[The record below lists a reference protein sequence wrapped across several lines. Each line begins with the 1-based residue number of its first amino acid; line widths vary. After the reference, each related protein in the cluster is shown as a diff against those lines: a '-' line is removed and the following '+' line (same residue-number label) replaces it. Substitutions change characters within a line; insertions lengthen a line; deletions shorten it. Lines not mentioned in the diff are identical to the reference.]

1 MNGLIDIVDGGG
13 SEIVDGNI
21 TCKTLTT
28 STSITTP
35 LLNAT
40 TSITTPLLTA
50 YNLVITNLNISLAY
64 ITTLYV
70 SAIRSNS
77 LNPVVMD
84 DTTYNSVSFAD
95 KCDCD
100 INIGGSQYG
109 TRINIGNKTDRI
121 SDINIGNGLAASG
134 NVNIENGANSTGQVA
149 IKQFIFIINN
159 IRNTVFTN
167 PLSLFTT
174 QTGNITL
181 SNGSISTSIATF
193 IFSSNQIVT
202 TLLSAVLNLI
212 QI

>member
-1 MNGLIDIVDGGG
+1 MANTNGSKSLTKSMNGLIDILDGAGT
-13 SEIVDGNI
+13 EIVDGTI
-21 TCKTLTT
+21 TCK
-28 STSITTP
+28 SITTSI
-35 LLNAT
+35 LNAV
-40 TSITTPLLTA
+40 
-50 YNLVITNLNISLAY
+50 NLIITNLTARLAN

-109 TRINIGNKTDRI
+109 TRINIGNKIDRI
-121 SDINIGNGLAASG
+121 SDINIGNGSSASG

-149 IKQFIFIINN
+149 IKQFIFTSNN
-159 IRNTVFTN
+159 IRNTVFTS

-181 SNGSISTSIATF
+181 GNGSILTTIGTF
-193 IFSSNQIVT
+193 IFSSY
-202 TLLSAVLNLI
+202 
-212 QI
+212 